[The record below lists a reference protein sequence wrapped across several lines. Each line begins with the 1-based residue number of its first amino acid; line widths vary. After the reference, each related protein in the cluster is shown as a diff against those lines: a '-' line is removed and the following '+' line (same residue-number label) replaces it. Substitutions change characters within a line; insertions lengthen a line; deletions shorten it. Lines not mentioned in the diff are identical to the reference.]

1 MAIDLSITDG
11 TTTVTLAN
19 GTTSHPLEYTPV
31 VAAASEAT
39 VEEPCLMFWGTT
51 TGGRQAL
58 EDLGRLFD
66 QARRYAMKKV
76 GPRVYVQHRPD
87 GAEVLYR
94 SLLVDGTP
102 PLSDNVYRN
111 AFGGNFLEAPLRWK
125 RLNFWE
131 PAAADT
137 AVPLTNGNGSANTSG
152 LTVWNHDDADSGHDN
167 YVAISGANIGG
178 ALPAPVKLEI
188 TNTFNDTLRASRFYI
203 GQMIFNTPGSFG
215 HVLEGEDST
224 GGGVVTVSA
233 ISSGGNYMARTWTG
247 SSEVVAYRWTIPSGT
262 LNATAGNYYR
272 VLARLALSAAYVP
285 PLWVRV
291 KVQAAGNYTIW
302 EGKWVLAGA
311 ATFQSLD
318 SVQLPPW
325 IVEVNNIAALDL
337 VIEGRRDD
345 AGSTNFYLD
354 FVQLLGLDGWRELRA
369 RAYGLQYNET
379 LVDDGIVERLY
390 LLNGSN
396 AYGLY
401 VGTGRLMLLPGRD
414 QRLYFLH
421 GDWMN
426 GGGIARTLSVKAWYR
441 PRRLSIEV

>member
-1 MAIDLSITDG
+1 M
-11 TTTVTLAN
+11 
-19 GTTSHPLEYTPV
+19 
-31 VAAASEAT
+31 
-39 VEEPCLMFWGTT
+39 
-51 TGGRQAL
+51 
-58 EDLGRLFD
+58 
-66 QARRYAMKKV
+66 
-76 GPRVYVQHRPD
+76 
-87 GAEVLYR
+87 
-94 SLLVDGTP
+94 
-102 PLSDNVYRN
+102 
-111 AFGGNFLEAPLRWK
+111 
-125 RLNFWE
+125 
-131 PAAADT
+131 
-137 AVPLTNGNGSANTSG
+137 
-152 LTVWNHDDADSGHDN
+152 
-167 YVAISGANIGG
+167 
-178 ALPAPVKLEI
+178 
-188 TNTFNDTLRASRFYI
+188 
-203 GQMIFNTPGSFG
+203 
-215 HVLEGEDST
+215 
-224 GGGVVTVSA
+224 
-233 ISSGGNYMARTWTG
+233 
-247 SSEVVAYRWTIPSGT
+247 
-262 LNATAGNYYR
+262 
-272 VLARLALSAAYVP
+272 
-285 PLWVRV
+285 
-291 KVQAAGNYTIW
+291 
-302 EGKWVLAGA
+302 LAGA

-354 FVQLLGLDGWRELRA
+354 FIQLLGLDGWRELRA